1 MIYPDT
7 IQSISEAPQGNK
19 KMNTE
24 TTTNLDVILWA
35 LYDLGGDEKFVDI
48 EDIFLK
54 AFEIAPLRLSWR
66 THKELPDMKKCYKA
80 LNDTERQQPNLILKQ
95 GPERR
100 RLTAEGQKWI
110 EKNFDRLADALGGD
124 RKVHAPR
131 IRLPSRLVNQAL
143 RSDVFNLWK
152 EDGSITNDKWRVAE
166 MLRCLPDSAQKVFR
180 ERLESLRS
188 AAYSS
193 GHLEALDFF
202 DAIVEQHPD
211 WF

>member
-1 MIYPDT
+1 M
-7 IQSISEAPQGNK
+7 
-19 KMNTE
+19 
-24 TTTNLDVILWA
+24 LWA

-54 AFEIAPLRLSWR
+54 AFDIAPLRLSWR
-66 THKELPDMKKCYKA
+66 TREDLPDMKKCYKA
-80 LNDTERQQPNLILKQ
+80 LNDTERLQPHLLLKQ

-100 RLTAEGQKWI
+100 RLTAEGQQWI

-124 RKVHAPR
+124 RRVHAPR

-152 EDGSITNDKWRVAE
+152 EKGVITDDKWRVAE
-166 MLRCLPDSAQKVFR
+166 MLRCLPDSGRKVFGQ
-180 ERLESLRS
+180 RLESLRS

-193 GHLEALDFF
+193 GRLDALEFF
-202 DAIVEQHPD
+202 DAVSEHHPD

>member
-1 MIYPDT
+1 
-7 IQSISEAPQGNK
+7 
-19 KMNTE
+19 MNAE
-24 TTTNLDVILWA
+24 TTTNFDVILWA

-66 THKELPDMKKCYKA
+66 TRMEIPDMKKCYKA
-80 LNDTERQQPNLILKQ
+80 LNDTERQQPHFLLKQ

-100 RLTAEGQKWI
+100 RLTAEGQQWI
-110 EKNFDRLADALGGD
+110 ENNFDRLADALSGK
-124 RKVHAPR
+124 RIVHTPR
-131 IRLPSRLVNQAL
+131 IRLSSRLVSQAL

-152 EDGSITNDKWRVAE
+152 ENGAITDDKWRIAE

-193 GHLEALDFF
+193 GRLDALEFF
-202 DAIVEQHPD
+202 DAVAERHPD

>member
-1 MIYPDT
+1 MK
-7 IQSISEAPQGNK
+7 A
-19 KMNTE
+19 E

-35 LYDLGGDEKFVDI
+35 IYDLGGDENFVDI

-66 THKELPDMKKCYKA
+66 TRKELPDMKKCYKA
-80 LNDTERQQPNLILKQ
+80 LNDTERQQPDLILKQ

-100 RLTAEGQKWI
+100 RLTAEGQQWI

-124 RKVHAPR
+124 RRVHAPR
-131 IRLPSRLVNQAL
+131 IRLPSRLVSQAL
-143 RSDVFNLWK
+143 RSDVYKLW
-152 EDGSITNDKWRVAE
+152 EENEIITDDKWRVAE
-166 MLRCLPDSAQKVFR
+166 MLRCLPDSTQKVFR

-193 GHLEALDFF
+193 GRLEALKFF
-202 DAIVEQHPD
+202 DAVAERHPD